1 MSPFSCF
8 GRPSSLRKPDD
19 DEWEVDY
26 PRRNSVDSDGD
37 YRSGAVGVTANRPLR
52 RNSHLF
58 KDKHVLARPAA
69 KDKLKKIINAK
80 KRLGDGAGGKD
91 DRDDRDGPDPEFVA
105 LAKIYS
111 EVDASLDLARV
122 ARSRDSLSHLLPFIM
137 NALLYGF
144 REHNVVSNGSGSA
157 SGAGR
162 YAKKSSALKL
172 GSRTNPRELSLNGTS
187 HLVKAECERQLE
199 AFLHEQAMRSLHF
212 ALDCAWY
219 LTTSL
224 FTGPPSAYHHT
235 MTLLLSM
242 ESVVTNYSVPGDLF
256 KKADF
261 QGEAPAAGGAGPFS
275 LRGQTQLTDLTLA
288 GASGEVPTSNEP
300 PRSPSRG
307 RRPAEF
313 ADDAASLPE
322 AEASASGPPPSPSA
336 AAGGGG
342 EIVAMGHGVH
352 QVNLDTTGDGERDV
366 MITFPAIKGSD
377 EAKLKQWLDARSE
390 RANTFHAELDF
401 IKCLTDISNGLF
413 GIEREFRRD
422 VLRRELEKLN
432 SHIPK
437 NVFIPT
443 DKRQH
448 RILRIVPEAAHVFS
462 TKERVPY
469 LMVLE
474 VEDLG
479 PPVEEAS
486 SDRRHPGRDRDESK
500 RRRGRQG
507 SISGLGPGRM
517 SLDVADA
524 GALGNGSSSTKAEA
538 SQAPESL
545 PAPNLPADK
554 FEFLPEMTPTG
565 SVSGINVAESTM
577 EPSSMGAAL
586 GKRDSSFRVDD
597 SEYADDRRPPDE
609 ELIKALGEPWAV
621 KSERIRKDS
630 PFGSNPNWR
639 LISCI
644 VKARDQLRQEMFA
657 QRLIQEF
664 AHIFQKSKL
673 PLYLQP
679 YSIISTGS
687 EAGLI
692 ETLYDAKSIDS
703 IKKDTPNVATLQD
716 YFIGRFGGRG
726 SAGYKKAVKCFV
738 QSMAGYSVVSYLL
751 NIKDRHNGNLMID
764 AEGHII
770 HIDFGFFLSN
780 SPGGNTVDFERSPFK
795 LTKEMAQVMGGPKSG
810 AWKLFRKLSIQGYVE
825 ACRHVNKIMLIV
837 DIAYPGNEQMPCF
850 LQGRDFVLSNLRE
863 RFGVDLTRK
872 ERAARMARLIDTAYG
887 NWTTK
892 AYDQFQRL
900 SLGIAK

>member
-1 MSPFSCF
+1 MSPFTCF
-8 GRPSSLRKPDD
+8 GRPSSRRKADD
-19 DEWEVDY
+19 DEWEDEL
-26 PRRNSVDSDGD
+26 PRRNSFDSEVDPSLAAEA
-37 YRSGAVGVTANRPLR
+37 SGKDRPLR
-52 RNSHLF
+52 KNSHLF
-58 KDKHVLARPAA
+58 KDKRVLARPAA

-80 KRLGDGAGGKD
+80 KRGDGTFGKD
-91 DRDDRDGPDPEFVA
+91 EKEDRDSPDYEFVA

-111 EVDASLDLARV
+111 EDDAIADLTRV
-122 ARSRDSLSHLLPFIM
+122 ARSRESLSHLLPFIM

-144 REHNVVSNGSGSA
+144 RDHDLMSNGSGSA
-157 SGAGR
+157 NSAGR

-172 GSRTNPRELSLNGTS
+172 GPRTTPRELTLNGTS
-187 HLVKAECERQLE
+187 HLVKADCERQLE
-199 AFLHEQAMRSLHF
+199 AFLHEQAMCSLHF
-212 ALDCAWY
+212 ALDCVWY

-235 MTLLLSM
+235 MTFLLSM

-256 KKADF
+256 KKGDF
-261 QGEAPAAGGAGPFS
+261 QGDAPYSGVGPAS
-275 LRGQTQLTDLTLA
+275 LRSQFVLTAAPNSSSVMTGSRVARPPLSPKRTRD
-288 GASGEVPTSNEP
+288 GAKD
-300 PRSPSRG
+300 
-307 RRPAEF
+307 
-313 ADDAASLPE
+313 ADDAFMSDTAVKR
-322 AEASASGPPPSPSA
+322 SGSGIPSSPIPTA

-342 EIVAMGHGVH
+342 EIVAVGHGVRH
-352 QVNLDTTGDGERDV
+352 LTLDTTGDGERDL
-366 MITFPAIKGSD
+366 MIAFPSIEGTE
-377 EAKLKQWLDARSE
+377 EAKLRQWLDARSE
-390 RANTFHAELDF
+390 RANIFHAELDF

-432 SHIPK
+432 SHLPK

-443 DKRQH
+443 DKRPH

-469 LMVLE
+469 LLVLE
-474 VEDLG
+474 VEDMSPL
-479 PPVEEAS
+479 VEEAVP
-486 SDRRHPGRDRDESK
+486 DRRHNARDRDETK
-500 RRRGRQG
+500 RRKGRQG
-507 SISGLGPGRM
+507 PATGIGTSRTSVDTSDTGPH
-517 SLDVADA
+517 
-524 GALGNGSSSTKAEA
+524 GARNGSLMNIVSTR
-538 SQAPESL
+538 
-545 PAPNLPADK
+545 APNLPEDK
-554 FEFLPEMTPTG
+554 FEFLPEMTTTDSATG
-565 SVSGINVAESTM
+565 IDVAESAV
-577 EPSSMGAAL
+577 EPSVTGAL
-586 GKRDSSFRVDD
+586 MKRDSSFRVDD
-597 SEYADDRRPPDE
+597 SEWADDRRPPDE
-609 ELIKALGEPWAV
+609 ELIKALGEPWAK
-621 KSERIRKDS
+621 KSERLRKAS

-664 AHIFQKSKL
+664 SRIFKQAKL

-679 YSIISTGS
+679 YSIIATSS

-703 IKKDTPNVATLQD
+703 IKKDTPNVVTLQD

-726 SAGYKKAVKCFV
+726 SSGYKKAVKCFV

-770 HIDFGFFLSN
+770 HIDFGFLLSN
-780 SPGGNTVDFERSPFK
+780 SPGGNTMEFERSPFK
-795 LTKEMAQVMGGPKSG
+795 LTKEMAEVMGGPKSG

-825 ACRHVNKIMLIV
+825 ACQNANKIMLMV

-850 LQGRDFVLSNLRE
+850 LQGRDYVLSNLRE
-863 RFGVDLTRK
+863 RFGVDLNRK
-872 ERAARMARLIDTAYG
+872 GRAARMATLIDTAHG

>member
-1 MSPFSCF
+1 MSPFACF
-8 GRPSSLRKPDD
+8 GRPSSRRKADE
-19 DEWEVDY
+19 DEWEDDY
-26 PRRNSVDSDGD
+26 PRRNSVDSEVDP
-37 YRSGAVGVTANRPLR
+37 SLVTDATGKDRPLR
-52 RNSHLF
+52 KNSHLF
-58 KDKHVLARPAA
+58 KDKHVLTRPAA

-80 KRLGDGAGGKD
+80 KRGGDGASGKD
-91 DRDDRDGPDPEFVA
+91 EKEDRDNPDHEFLA

-111 EVDASLDLARV
+111 EVDAIIDLTRV
-122 ARSRDSLSHLLPFIM
+122 ARSRESLSHLLPFIM

-144 REHNVVSNGSGSA
+144 RDHDLMSNGSGSA
-157 SGAGR
+157 NGGGR

-172 GSRTNPRELSLNGTS
+172 GSRSNPRELNLNGTS
-187 HLVKAECERQLE
+187 HLVKAQCERQLE
-199 AFLHEQAMRSLHF
+199 AFLHEQAMCSLHF
-212 ALDCAWY
+212 ALDCVWY

-224 FTGPPSAYHHT
+224 FTGPPSAYHRT
-235 MTLLLSM
+235 MTFLLSM

-256 KKADF
+256 KKGDF
-261 QGEAPAAGGAGPFS
+261 QGEAPATGAGPAS
-275 LRGQTQLTDLTLA
+275 LRSQFVLA
-288 GASGEVPTSNEP
+288 GAPNSASTTTSSTVAKPTLSPTRTRDGAEEADDVTTADAAVIRSVSGVSSSPVPT
-300 PRSPSRG
+300 
-307 RRPAEF
+307 
-313 ADDAASLPE
+313 
-322 AEASASGPPPSPSA
+322 A

-342 EIVAMGHGVH
+342 EIVADGHGVRH
-352 QVNLDTTGDGERDV
+352 LKLDTTGDGERDL
-366 MITFPAIKGSD
+366 MIAFPSIEGTE
-377 EAKLKQWLDARSE
+377 EAKLRQWLDARSE
-390 RANTFHAELDF
+390 RANIFHAELDF

-443 DKRQH
+443 DQRPH

-474 VEDLG
+474 VEDMG
-479 PPVEEAS
+479 PPVEEGV
-486 SDRRHPGRDRDESK
+486 SDRRQNARDRDESK
-500 RRRGRQG
+500 RRKGRQG
-507 SISGLGPGRM
+507 PATVHVTGRTSVDTSDVGPLGAKSG
-517 SLDVADA
+517 SVT
-524 GALGNGSSSTKAEA
+524 NVGSAR
-538 SQAPESL
+538 
-545 PAPNLPADK
+545 APNLPEDK
-554 FEFLPEMTPTG
+554 FEFLPEMTTTDSATGIDVAEG
-565 SVSGINVAESTM
+565 SV
-577 EPSSMGAAL
+577 EPSVTAGAL
-586 GKRDSSFRVDD
+586 VKRDSSFRVDD
-597 SEYADDRRPPDE
+597 SEWANDRRPPDE
-609 ELIKALGEPWAV
+609 ELIKALGEPWAM
-621 KSERIRKDS
+621 KSERLRKAS

-664 AHIFQKSKL
+664 SRIFKQAKL

-679 YSIISTGS
+679 YSIIATSS

-703 IKKDTPNVATLQD
+703 IKKDTPNVVTLQD

-726 SAGYKKAVKCFV
+726 SPGYKKAVKCFV

-770 HIDFGFFLSN
+770 HIDFGFLLSN
-780 SPGGNTVDFERSPFK
+780 SPGGNTMDFERSPFK
-795 LTKEMAQVMGGPKSG
+795 LTKEMAEVMGGPKSG

-825 ACRHVNKIMLIV
+825 ACRNVNKIMLMV

-850 LQGRDFVLSNLRE
+850 LQGRDYVLSNLRE
-863 RFGVDLTRK
+863 RFGVDLSRK
-872 ERAARMARLIDTAYG
+872 GRAARMATLIDTAHG